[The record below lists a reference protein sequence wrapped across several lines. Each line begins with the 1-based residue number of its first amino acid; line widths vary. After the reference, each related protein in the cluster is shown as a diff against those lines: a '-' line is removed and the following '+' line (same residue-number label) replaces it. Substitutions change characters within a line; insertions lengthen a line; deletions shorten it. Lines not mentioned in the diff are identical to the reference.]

1 MFNLFPIQILTNYE
15 KCSCENVCLSVVFF
29 LFCLWNGF
37 IVPFPTAAWSE
48 NSPSTPEKSSPV
60 MEKQSTPVTP
70 TSTESIKKP
79 EEEIVESTPVAPVAA
94 IAPVAPVVNGNGT
107 HKQPENNNQKVEE
120 LYDIPVGTYFDI
132 KKVTFSK
139 SNNI

>member
-1 MFNLFPIQILTNYE
+1 
-15 KCSCENVCLSVVFF
+15 
-29 LFCLWNGF
+29 
-37 IVPFPTAAWSE
+37 
-48 NSPSTPEKSSPV
+48 